1 MCPGPLPDPNARRRN
16 KRKPGTPLPLAGP
29 SGPTPKCPYALAKS
43 GKKWWKWAWKLPQ
56 ATAWDDGAVYFVA
69 RRAQLEDALAALDEP
84 EDLVERIHNSMLRT
98 LESDA
103 PEDVPERL
111 NYLGLLMA
119 KLKALA
125 GGRVTLLK
133 EMREMDNKLG
143 LNPKAF
149 ADLRWTLEV
158 PDEEPAADKKATLG
172 ASVTRLRAVDAA

>member
-1 MCPGPLPDPNARRRN
+1 VPGPLPDANARRRN
-16 KRKPGTPLPLAGP
+16 KRKPGTPLPLDGP
-29 SGPTPKCPYALAKS
+29 LGAIPKCPYDLARP

-56 ATAWDDGAVYFVA
+56 ATAWDDGAIYFVA
-69 RRAQLEDALAALDEP
+69 RRAQLEDELVALDES
-84 EDLVERIHNSMLRT
+84 EDLVERIHDSMLRI
-98 LESDA
+98 LESED

-158 PDEEPAADKKATLG
+158 PDEEPAAGKRISSG